1 MKLDDFN
8 RACTKRERAWVADAC
23 GTTEGYLY
31 QLGGGH
37 RKASPA
43 LAIRIEAATRMIA
56 GGTGGR
62 LGVVPRA
69 SLVKEP
75 RIFDPHAT
83 FALELAL

>member
-1 MKLDDFN
+1 MKLGVFN
-8 RACTKRERAWVADAC
+8 RKCSKRERAWVADAC

-43 LAIRIEAATRMIA
+43 LAIRIEAATRMLA
-56 GGTGGR
+56 RRTGGR

-69 SLVKEP
+69 SLVKDP

>member
-56 GGTGGR
+56 RGTGGR